1 MSRMRCVRCG
11 KVYDTVQ
18 NYEPG
23 QSYVCSDCTFGR
35 NKPGYG
41 ATSGGT
47 IIIPPFTGRKK
58 KVYRDGNKYDGDF
71 VEDKRQGKGTYI
83 RVTDK
88 ATYSGEWYNN
98 VRHGYGVEEIPSKD
112 GTQRYEGEWKE
123 DKRCGFGKILYAN
136 GDRYEGEWLDNLR
149 HGQGKFYYTNGNFY
163 EGEWLDDLKHGQG
176 KFYYTNGNFYEG
188 GWLSNKKEGVGTYI
202 FANGTR
208 YDGEL
213 KNDKINGRGICHYA
227 DGEVYEGEWLD
238 GKWHGKGKRSLQD
251 GTVQD
256 GYFENGKFVG
266 TNAPVDRADD
276 GEMDISPETFAQF
289 VASLNIPPAQAT
301 PKAEPPKLVEESFEG
316 LSDQEIWDRLLK
328 MNTNEKKSYFEKHHE
343 LTVPEG
349 TEKIPDGM
357 FQYCGGLQTIHFN
370 TDLSEIGES
379 AFCFCSGLE
388 PVLVIPKNIKKICK
402 RAFDICQSVKKL
414 VLPNNVTVE
423 KYAFGHMRILS
434 EVEFE
439 SDPPVGVVLD
449 AGAFS
454 DCDNYKHLTKEA
466 RKKLKAVNKKVFKI

>member
-11 KVYDTVQ
+11 KVYDTVE

-23 QSYVCSDCTFGR
+23 QSYVCDDCTFGR

-47 IIIPPFTGRKK
+47 ITIPPFTGRKK
-58 KVYRDGNKYDGDF
+58 KVYRDGNKYNGDF

-136 GDRYEGEWLDNLR
+136 GDRYEGEWLDNL
-149 HGQGKFYYTNGNFY
+149 
-163 EGEWLDDLKHGQG
+163 KHGQG

-227 DGEVYEGEWLD
+227 DGEVYEGKWLD

-289 VASLNIPPAQAT
+289 VASRNISPAQAT

-316 LSDQEIWDRLLK
+316 LSDQEIWDRLLT
-328 MNTNEKKSYFEKHHE
+328 MSADEKKAYFKAHHE
-343 LTVPEG
+343 LTIPKG
-349 TEKIPDGM
+349 TEVIPANCFRLCFGLKKIN
-357 FQYCGGLQTIHFN
+357 FN
-370 TDLSEIGES
+370 EELREIGEW
-379 AFCFCSGLE
+379 AFTAASIDS
-388 PVLVIPKNIKKICK
+388 VLVIPKSVENIGKH
-402 RAFDICQSVKKL
+402 AFDMCRSIEKL
-414 VLPNNVTVE
+414 VLPNNITLAD
-423 KYAFGHMRILS
+423 YAFGFTNALA

-439 SDPPVGVVLD
+439 TEPPQGVVLGTGVF
-449 AGAFS
+449 AH
-454 DCDNYKHLTKEA
+454 CDKHAMTSKEMI
-466 RKKLKAVNKKVFKI
+466 KKIKALNKKAFK

>member
-41 ATSGGT
+41 ASSGGT
-47 IIIPPFTGRKK
+47 ITIPPFTGRKK

-98 VRHGYGVEEIPSKD
+98 VRHGYGVEEIPSKE

-149 HGQGKFYYTNGNFY
+149 
-163 EGEWLDDLKHGQG
+163 HGQG

-316 LSDQEIWDRLLK
+316 LSDQEIWDRLLT
-328 MNTNEKKSYFEKHHE
+328 MSADEKKAYFKAHHE
-343 LTVPEG
+343 LTIPKG
-349 TEKIPDGM
+349 TEVIPANCFRLCFGLKKIN
-357 FQYCGGLQTIHFN
+357 FN
-370 TDLSEIGES
+370 EELREIGEW
-379 AFCFCSGLE
+379 AFTAASIDS
-388 PVLVIPKNIKKICK
+388 VLVIPKSVENIGKH
-402 RAFDICQSVKKL
+402 AFDMCRSIEKL
-414 VLPNNVTVE
+414 VLPNNITVAD
-423 KYAFGHMRILS
+423 YAFGFTNALA

-439 SDPPVGVVLD
+439 TEPPQGVVL
-449 AGAFS
+449 GTGVFS
-454 DCDNYKHLTKEA
+454 YCDKHAMTSKEMI
-466 RKKLKAVNKKVFKI
+466 KKIKALNKKAFK

>member
-47 IIIPPFTGRKK
+47 ITIPPFTGRKK

-163 EGEWLDDLKHGQG
+163 EG
-176 KFYYTNGNFYEG
+176 

-213 KNDKINGRGICHYA
+213 KNDKINGRGICHHA
-227 DGEVYEGEWLD
+227 DGEVYEGEYRE
-238 GKWHGKGKRSLQD
+238 GKRHGRGRCVLPD

-301 PKAEPPKLVEESFEG
+301 PKAEPPKLIEESFEG
-316 LSDQEIWDRLLK
+316 LSDQEIWDRLLT
-328 MNTNEKKSYFEKHHE
+328 MSADEKKAYFKAHHE
-343 LTVPEG
+343 LTIPEG
-349 TEKIPDGM
+349 TEVIPANCFHLCFGLKKIN
-357 FQYCGGLQTIHFN
+357 FN
-370 TDLSEIGES
+370 EELREIGER
-379 AFCFCSGLE
+379 AFTGARIDS
-388 PVLVIPKNIKKICK
+388 VLVIPKSVENIGKH
-402 RAFDICQSVKKL
+402 AFDMCRSIEKL
-414 VLPNNVTVE
+414 VLPNNITVAD
-423 KYAFGHMRILS
+423 YAFGFTNALA

-439 SDPPVGVVLD
+439 TEPPQGVVLGTGVF
-449 AGAFS
+449 AH
-454 DCDNYKHLTKEA
+454 CNKHAMTSKEMI
-466 RKKLKAVNKKVFKI
+466 KKIKALNKKAFK

>member
-1 MSRMRCVRCG
+1 MSRMRCIRCG

-88 ATYSGEWYNN
+88 ATYTGEWYNN
-98 VRHGYGVEEIPSKD
+98 VRHGYGVEEIPSKE

-136 GDRYEGEWLDNLR
+136 GDRYEGEWLDN
-149 HGQGKFYYTNGNFY
+149 
-163 EGEWLDDLKHGQG
+163 LKHGQG

-213 KNDKINGRGICHYA
+213 KNDKINGRGICHHA
-227 DGEVYEGEWLD
+227 DGEVYEGEYRE
-238 GKWHGKGKRSLQD
+238 GKRHGRGRCVLPD

-316 LSDQEIWDRLLK
+316 LSDQEIWDRLLT
-328 MNTNEKKSYFEKHHE
+328 MSADEKKAYFKAHHE
-343 LTVPEG
+343 LTIPEG
-349 TEKIPDGM
+349 TEVIPANCFNLCFGLKKIN
-357 FQYCGGLQTIHFN
+357 FN
-370 TDLSEIGES
+370 EELREIGER
-379 AFCFCSGLE
+379 AFTGASIDS
-388 PVLVIPKNIKKICK
+388 VLVIPKSVENIGKH
-402 RAFDICQSVKKL
+402 AFDMCRSIEKL
-414 VLPNNVTVE
+414 VLPNNITVAD
-423 KYAFGHMRILS
+423 YAFGFTNALA

-439 SDPPVGVVLD
+439 TEPPQGVVLGTGVF
-449 AGAFS
+449 AH
-454 DCDNYKHLTKEA
+454 CDKHAMTSKEMI
-466 RKKLKAVNKKVFKI
+466 KKIKALNKKAFK

>member
-11 KVYDTVQ
+11 KVYDTVE

-23 QSYVCSDCTFGR
+23 QSYVCDDCTFGR

-47 IIIPPFTGRKK
+47 ITIPPFTGRKK
-58 KVYRDGNKYDGDF
+58 KVYRDGNKYNGDF

-136 GDRYEGEWLDNLR
+136 GDRYEGEWLDNL
-149 HGQGKFYYTNGNFY
+149 
-163 EGEWLDDLKHGQG
+163 KHGQG

-188 GWLSNKKEGVGTYI
+188 GWLSNKKEGVGTCI

-289 VASLNIPPAQAT
+289 VASRNISPAQAT
-301 PKAEPPKLVEESFEG
+301 PKAEPPKIVEESFEG
-316 LSDQEIWDRLLK
+316 LSDQEIWDRLLT
-328 MNTNEKKSYFEKHHE
+328 MSADEKKAYFKAHHE
-343 LTVPEG
+343 LTIPEG
-349 TEKIPDGM
+349 TEVIPANCFHLCFGLKKIN
-357 FQYCGGLQTIHFN
+357 FN
-370 TDLSEIGES
+370 EELREIGEW
-379 AFCFCSGLE
+379 AFTGASIDS
-388 PVLVIPKNIKKICK
+388 VLVIPKSVENIGKH
-402 RAFDICQSVKKL
+402 AFDMCRSIEKL
-414 VLPNNVTVE
+414 VLPNNITVAD
-423 KYAFGHMRILS
+423 YAFGFTNALA

-439 SDPPVGVVLD
+439 TEPPQGVVLGTGVF
-449 AGAFS
+449 AH
-454 DCDNYKHLTKEA
+454 CDKHAMTSKEMI
-466 RKKLKAVNKKVFKI
+466 KKIKALNKKAFK

>member
-23 QSYVCSDCTFGR
+23 QSYVCDDCTFGR

-47 IIIPPFTGRKK
+47 ITIPPFTGRKK
-58 KVYRDGNKYDGDF
+58 KVYRDGNKYNGDF

-227 DGEVYEGEWLD
+227 DGEVYEGKWLD

-316 LSDQEIWDRLLK
+316 LSDQEIWDRLLT
-328 MNTNEKKSYFEKHHE
+328 MSADEKKAYFKAHHE
-343 LTVPEG
+343 LTIPKG
-349 TEKIPDGM
+349 TEGIPANCFRLCFGLKKIN
-357 FQYCGGLQTIHFN
+357 FN
-370 TDLSEIGES
+370 EELREIGER
-379 AFCFCSGLE
+379 AFTGASIDS
-388 PVLVIPKNIKKICK
+388 VLVIPKSVENIGKH
-402 RAFDICQSVKKL
+402 AFDMCRSIEKL
-414 VLPNNVTVE
+414 VLPNNITLAD
-423 KYAFGHMRILS
+423 YAFGFTNALA

-439 SDPPVGVVLD
+439 TEPPQGVVLGTGVF
-449 AGAFS
+449 AH
-454 DCDNYKHLTKEA
+454 CDKHAMTSKEMI
-466 RKKLKAVNKKVFKI
+466 KKIKALNKKAFK

>member
-11 KVYDTVQ
+11 KVYDTVE

-23 QSYVCSDCTFGR
+23 QSYVCDDCTFGR

-47 IIIPPFTGRKK
+47 ITIPPFTGRKK
-58 KVYRDGNKYDGDF
+58 KVYRDGNKYNGDF

-149 HGQGKFYYTNGNFY
+149 
-163 EGEWLDDLKHGQG
+163 HGQG

-301 PKAEPPKLVEESFEG
+301 PKAEPPKIVEESFEG
-316 LSDQEIWDRLLK
+316 LSDQEIWDRLLT
-328 MNTNEKKSYFEKHHE
+328 MSADEKKAYFKAHHE
-343 LTVPEG
+343 LTIPKG
-349 TEKIPDGM
+349 TEVIPANCFRLCFGLKKIN
-357 FQYCGGLQTIHFN
+357 FN
-370 TDLSEIGES
+370 EELREIGEW
-379 AFCFCSGLE
+379 AFTAASIDS
-388 PVLVIPKNIKKICK
+388 VLVIPKSVENIGKH
-402 RAFDICQSVKKL
+402 AFDMCRSIEKL
-414 VLPNNVTVE
+414 VLPNNITLAD
-423 KYAFGHMRILS
+423 YAFGFTNALA

-439 SDPPVGVVLD
+439 TEPPQGVVLGKGVF
-449 AGAFS
+449 AH
-454 DCDNYKHLTKEA
+454 CDRHSMTSKEMI
-466 RKKLKAVNKKVFKI
+466 KKIKALNKKAFK

>member
-11 KVYDTVQ
+11 KVYDTVE

-213 KNDKINGRGICHYA
+213 KNDKINGRGICHHA
-227 DGEVYEGEWLD
+227 DGEVYEGEYRE
-238 GKWHGKGKRSLQD
+238 GKRHGRGRCVLPD

-316 LSDQEIWDRLLK
+316 LSDQEIWDRLLT
-328 MNTNEKKSYFEKHHE
+328 MSADEKKAYFKAHHE
-343 LTVPEG
+343 LTIPEG
-349 TEKIPDGM
+349 TEVIPANCFHLCFGLKKIN
-357 FQYCGGLQTIHFN
+357 FN
-370 TDLSEIGES
+370 EELREIGER
-379 AFCFCSGLE
+379 AFTGARIDS
-388 PVLVIPKNIKKICK
+388 VLVIPKSVENIGKH
-402 RAFDICQSVKKL
+402 AFDMCRSIEKL
-414 VLPNNVTVE
+414 VLPNNITVAD
-423 KYAFGHMRILS
+423 YAFGFTNALA

-439 SDPPVGVVLD
+439 TEPPQGVVLGTGVF
-449 AGAFS
+449 AH
-454 DCDNYKHLTKEA
+454 CDKHAMTSKEMI
-466 RKKLKAVNKKVFKI
+466 KKIKALNKKAFK

>member
-11 KVYDTVQ
+11 KVYDTVE

-23 QSYVCSDCTFGR
+23 QSYVCDDCTFGR

-47 IIIPPFTGRKK
+47 ITIPPFTGRKK

-149 HGQGKFYYTNGNFY
+149 
-163 EGEWLDDLKHGQG
+163 HGQG

-289 VASLNIPPAQAT
+289 VASRNISPAQAT
-301 PKAEPPKLVEESFEG
+301 PKAEPPKIVEESFEG
-316 LSDQEIWDRLLK
+316 LSDQEIWDRLLT
-328 MNTNEKKSYFEKHHE
+328 MSADEKKAYFKAHHE
-343 LTVPEG
+343 LTIPEG
-349 TEKIPDGM
+349 TEVIPANCFYLCFGLKKIN
-357 FQYCGGLQTIHFN
+357 FN
-370 TDLSEIGES
+370 EELREIGER
-379 AFCFCSGLE
+379 AFTGASIDS
-388 PVLVIPKNIKKICK
+388 VLVIPKSVENIGKH
-402 RAFDICQSVKKL
+402 AFDMCRSIEKL
-414 VLPNNVTVE
+414 VLPNNITVAD
-423 KYAFGHMRILS
+423 YAFGFTNALA

-439 SDPPVGVVLD
+439 TEPPQGVVLGRGVF
-449 AGAFS
+449 AH
-454 DCDNYKHLTKEA
+454 CDKHAMTSKEMI
-466 RKKLKAVNKKVFKI
+466 KKIKALNKKAFK

>member
-1 MSRMRCVRCG
+1 M
-11 KVYDTVQ
+11 
-18 NYEPG
+18 
-23 QSYVCSDCTFGR
+23 
-35 NKPGYG
+35 
-41 ATSGGT
+41 
-47 IIIPPFTGRKK
+47 
-58 KVYRDGNKYDGDF
+58 
-71 VEDKRQGKGTYI
+71 
-83 RVTDK
+83 
-88 ATYSGEWYNN
+88 
-98 VRHGYGVEEIPSKD
+98 
-112 GTQRYEGEWKE
+112 
-123 DKRCGFGKILYAN
+123 
-136 GDRYEGEWLDNLR
+136 
-149 HGQGKFYYTNGNFY
+149 
-163 EGEWLDDLKHGQG
+163 
-176 KFYYTNGNFYEG
+176 
-188 GWLSNKKEGVGTYI
+188 GTYI

-301 PKAEPPKLVEESFEG
+301 PKAEPPKIVEESFEG

-328 MNTNEKKSYFEKHHE
+328 MNTDEKKAYFEKHHE

-357 FQYCGGLQTIHFN
+357 FQYCEGLQTIHFN
-370 TDLSEIGES
+370 TELSEIGES

>member
-23 QSYVCSDCTFGR
+23 QSYTCDDCTFGR

-47 IIIPPFTGRKK
+47 ITIPPFTGRKK

-88 ATYSGEWYNN
+88 ATYTGEWYNN
-98 VRHGYGVEEIPSKD
+98 VRHGYGVEEIPSKE

-123 DKRCGFGKILYAN
+123 DKRCGFGKILYDN
-136 GDRYEGEWLDNLR
+136 GDRYEGEWLDN
-149 HGQGKFYYTNGNFY
+149 
-163 EGEWLDDLKHGQG
+163 LKHGQG

-213 KNDKINGRGICHYA
+213 KNDKINGRGICHHA
-227 DGEVYEGEWLD
+227 DGEVYEGEYRE
-238 GKWHGKGKRSLQD
+238 GKRHGRGRCVLPD

-289 VASLNIPPAQAT
+289 VASRNIPPAQAT

-316 LSDQEIWDRLLK
+316 LSDQEIWDRLLT
-328 MNTNEKKSYFEKHHE
+328 MSADEKKAYFKAHHE
-343 LTVPEG
+343 LTIPEG
-349 TEKIPDGM
+349 TEVIPANCFYLCFGLKKIN
-357 FQYCGGLQTIHFN
+357 FN
-370 TDLSEIGES
+370 EELREIGER
-379 AFCFCSGLE
+379 AFTGARIDS
-388 PVLVIPKNIKKICK
+388 VLVIPKSVENIGKH
-402 RAFDICQSVKKL
+402 AFDMCRSIEKL
-414 VLPNNVTVE
+414 VLPNNITLAD
-423 KYAFGHMRILS
+423 YAFGFTNALA

-439 SDPPVGVVLD
+439 TEPPQGVVLGTGVF
-449 AGAFS
+449 AH
-454 DCDNYKHLTKEA
+454 CNKHAMTSKEMI
-466 RKKLKAVNKKVFKI
+466 KKIKALNKKAFK

>member
-23 QSYVCSDCTFGR
+23 QSYVCDDCTFGR

-88 ATYSGEWYNN
+88 ATYTGEWYNN
-98 VRHGYGVEEIPSKD
+98 VRHGYGVEEIPSKE

-163 EGEWLDDLKHGQG
+163 EG
-176 KFYYTNGNFYEG
+176 

-213 KNDKINGRGICHYA
+213 KNDKINGRGICHHA
-227 DGEVYEGEWLD
+227 DGEVYEGEYRE
-238 GKWHGKGKRSLQD
+238 GKRHGRGRCVLPD

-289 VASLNIPPAQAT
+289 VASRNIPPAQAT
-301 PKAEPPKLVEESFEG
+301 PKAEPPKIVEESFEG
-316 LSDQEIWDRLLK
+316 LSDQEIWDRLLT
-328 MNTNEKKSYFEKHHE
+328 MSADEKKAYFKAHHE
-343 LTVPEG
+343 LTIPKG
-349 TEKIPDGM
+349 TEVIPANCFRLCFGLKKIN
-357 FQYCGGLQTIHFN
+357 FN
-370 TDLSEIGES
+370 EELREIGEW
-379 AFCFCSGLE
+379 AFTAASIDS
-388 PVLVIPKNIKKICK
+388 VLVIPKSVENIGKH
-402 RAFDICQSVKKL
+402 AFDMCRSIEKL
-414 VLPNNVTVE
+414 VLPNNITVAD
-423 KYAFGHMRILS
+423 YAFGFTNALA

-439 SDPPVGVVLD
+439 TEPPQGVVL
-449 AGAFS
+449 GTGVFS
-454 DCDNYKHLTKEA
+454 YCDKHAMTSKEMI
-466 RKKLKAVNKKVFKI
+466 KKIKALNKKAFK

>member
-11 KVYDTVQ
+11 KVYDTVE

-88 ATYSGEWYNN
+88 ATYTGEWYNN
-98 VRHGYGVEEIPSKD
+98 VRHGYGVEEIPSKE

-136 GDRYEGEWLDNLR
+136 GDRYEGEWLDN
-149 HGQGKFYYTNGNFY
+149 
-163 EGEWLDDLKHGQG
+163 LKHGQG

-227 DGEVYEGEWLD
+227 DGEVYEGEYRE
-238 GKWHGKGKRSLQD
+238 GKRHGRGRCVLPD

-316 LSDQEIWDRLLK
+316 LSDQEIWERLLT
-328 MNTNEKKSYFEKHHE
+328 MSADEKKAYFKAHHE
-343 LTVPEG
+343 LTIPEG
-349 TEKIPDGM
+349 TEVIPANCFYLCFGLKKIN
-357 FQYCGGLQTIHFN
+357 FN
-370 TDLSEIGES
+370 EELREIGEW
-379 AFCFCSGLE
+379 AFTAASIDS
-388 PVLVIPKNIKKICK
+388 VLVIPKSVENIGKH
-402 RAFDICQSVKKL
+402 AFDMCRSIEKL
-414 VLPNNVTVE
+414 VLPNNITVAD
-423 KYAFGHMRILS
+423 YAFGFTNALA

-439 SDPPVGVVLD
+439 TEPPQGVVLGTGVF
-449 AGAFS
+449 AH
-454 DCDNYKHLTKEA
+454 CDKHAMTSKEMI
-466 RKKLKAVNKKVFKI
+466 KKIKALNKKAFK

>member
-23 QSYVCSDCTFGR
+23 QSYTCDDCTFGR

-47 IIIPPFTGRKK
+47 ITIPPFTGRKK

-88 ATYSGEWYNN
+88 ATYTGEWYNN
-98 VRHGYGVEEIPSKD
+98 VRHGYGVEEIPSKE

-136 GDRYEGEWLDNLR
+136 GDRYEGEWLDN
-149 HGQGKFYYTNGNFY
+149 
-163 EGEWLDDLKHGQG
+163 LKHGQG

-213 KNDKINGRGICHYA
+213 KNDKINGRGICHHA
-227 DGEVYEGEWLD
+227 DGEVYEGEYRE
-238 GKWHGKGKRSLQD
+238 GKRHGRGRCVLPD

-289 VASLNIPPAQAT
+289 VASRNIPPAQAT

-316 LSDQEIWDRLLK
+316 LSDQEIWDRLLT
-328 MNTNEKKSYFEKHHE
+328 MSADEKKAYFKAHHE
-343 LTVPEG
+343 LTIPEG
-349 TEKIPDGM
+349 TEVIPANCFRLCFGLKKIN
-357 FQYCGGLQTIHFN
+357 FN
-370 TDLSEIGES
+370 EELREIGER
-379 AFCFCSGLE
+379 AFTAASIDS
-388 PVLVIPKNIKKICK
+388 VLVIPKSVENIGKH
-402 RAFDICQSVKKL
+402 AFDMCRSIEKL
-414 VLPNNVTVE
+414 VLPNNITLAD
-423 KYAFGHMRILS
+423 YAFGFTNALA

-439 SDPPVGVVLD
+439 TEPPHGVVLGKGVF
-449 AGAFS
+449 AH
-454 DCDNYKHLTKEA
+454 CDKHAMTSKEMI
-466 RKKLKAVNKKVFKI
+466 KKIKALNKKAFK

>member
-47 IIIPPFTGRKK
+47 ITIPPFTGRKK

-123 DKRCGFGKILYAN
+123 DKRCGFGKILYDN

-149 HGQGKFYYTNGNFY
+149 
-163 EGEWLDDLKHGQG
+163 HGQG

-316 LSDQEIWDRLLK
+316 LSDQEIWDRLLT
-328 MNTNEKKSYFEKHHE
+328 MSADEKKAYFKAHHE
-343 LTVPEG
+343 LTIPEG
-349 TEKIPDGM
+349 TEVIPANCFHLCFGLKKIN
-357 FQYCGGLQTIHFN
+357 FN
-370 TDLSEIGES
+370 EELREIGER
-379 AFCFCSGLE
+379 AFTAASIDS
-388 PVLVIPKNIKKICK
+388 VLVIPKSVENIGKH
-402 RAFDICQSVKKL
+402 AFDMCRSIEKL
-414 VLPNNVTVE
+414 VLPNNITVAD
-423 KYAFGHMRILS
+423 YAFGFTNALA

-439 SDPPVGVVLD
+439 TEPPQGVVLGTGVF
-449 AGAFS
+449 AH
-454 DCDNYKHLTKEA
+454 CNKHAMTSKEMI
-466 RKKLKAVNKKVFKI
+466 KKIKALNKKAFK

>member
-23 QSYVCSDCTFGR
+23 QSYVCDDCTFGR

-88 ATYSGEWYNN
+88 ATYTGEWYNN
-98 VRHGYGVEEIPSKD
+98 VRHGYGVEEIPSKE

-136 GDRYEGEWLDNLR
+136 GDRYEGEWLDN
-149 HGQGKFYYTNGNFY
+149 
-163 EGEWLDDLKHGQG
+163 LKHGQG

-213 KNDKINGRGICHYA
+213 KNDKINGRGICHHA
-227 DGEVYEGEWLD
+227 DGETYEGEYRE
-238 GKWHGKGKRSLQD
+238 GKRHGRGRCVLPD

-301 PKAEPPKLVEESFEG
+301 PKAEPPKIVEESFEG
-316 LSDQEIWDRLLK
+316 LSDQEIWDRLLT
-328 MNTNEKKSYFEKHHE
+328 MSADEKKAYFKAHHE
-343 LTVPEG
+343 LTIPEG
-349 TEKIPDGM
+349 TEVIPANCFYLCFGLKKIN
-357 FQYCGGLQTIHFN
+357 FN
-370 TDLSEIGES
+370 EELREIGER
-379 AFCFCSGLE
+379 AFTGARIDS
-388 PVLVIPKNIKKICK
+388 VLVIPKSVENIGKH
-402 RAFDICQSVKKL
+402 AFDMCRSIEKL
-414 VLPNNVTVE
+414 VLPNNITLAD
-423 KYAFGHMRILS
+423 YAFGFTNALA

-439 SDPPVGVVLD
+439 TEPPQGVVLGTGVF
-449 AGAFS
+449 AH
-454 DCDNYKHLTKEA
+454 CNKHAMTSKEMI
-466 RKKLKAVNKKVFKI
+466 KKIKALNKKAFK

>member
-98 VRHGYGVEEIPSKD
+98 VRHGYGVEEIPSND

-123 DKRCGFGKILYAN
+123 DKRCGFGKILYDN

-149 HGQGKFYYTNGNFY
+149 
-163 EGEWLDDLKHGQG
+163 HGQG

-289 VASLNIPPAQAT
+289 VASRNISPAQAT
-301 PKAEPPKLVEESFEG
+301 PKAEPPKIVEESFEG

-328 MNTNEKKSYFEKHHE
+328 MNTDEKKSYFEKHHE
-343 LTVPEG
+343 LNVPEG

>member
-1 MSRMRCVRCG
+1 MSRKRCVRCG

-18 NYEPG
+18 HYEPWE
-23 QSYVCSDCTFGR
+23 SYTCSDCTFGR

-123 DKRCGFGKILYAN
+123 DKRCGFGKILYDN
-136 GDRYEGEWLDNLR
+136 GDRYEGEWLDN
-149 HGQGKFYYTNGNFY
+149 
-163 EGEWLDDLKHGQG
+163 LKHGQG

-301 PKAEPPKLVEESFEG
+301 PKAEPPKIIEESFEG
-316 LSDQEIWDRLLK
+316 LSDQEIWDRLLT
-328 MNTNEKKSYFEKHHE
+328 MSADEKKAYFKAHHE

-349 TEKIPDGM
+349 TEVIPANCFNLCFGLKKIN
-357 FQYCGGLQTIHFN
+357 FN
-370 TDLSEIGES
+370 EELREIGER
-379 AFCFCSGLE
+379 AFTAASIDS
-388 PVLVIPKNIKKICK
+388 VLVIPKSVENIGKH
-402 RAFDICQSVKKL
+402 AFDMCRSIEKL
-414 VLPNNVTVE
+414 VLPNNITVAD
-423 KYAFGHMRILS
+423 YAFGFTNALA

-439 SDPPVGVVLD
+439 TEPPQGVVLGTGVF
-449 AGAFS
+449 AH
-454 DCDNYKHLTKEA
+454 CDKHAMTSKEMI
-466 RKKLKAVNKKVFKI
+466 KKIKALNKKAFK

>member
-11 KVYDTVQ
+11 KVYDTVE

-88 ATYSGEWYNN
+88 ATYTGEWYNN
-98 VRHGYGVEEIPSKD
+98 VRHGYGVEEIPSKE

-136 GDRYEGEWLDNLR
+136 GDRYEGEWLDN
-149 HGQGKFYYTNGNFY
+149 
-163 EGEWLDDLKHGQG
+163 LKHGQG

-213 KNDKINGRGICHYA
+213 KNDKINGRGICHHA
-227 DGEVYEGEWLD
+227 DGEVYEGEYRE
-238 GKWHGKGKRSLQD
+238 GKRHGRGRCVLPD

-301 PKAEPPKLVEESFEG
+301 PKAEPPKIVEESFEG
-316 LSDQEIWDRLLK
+316 LSDQEIWDRLLT
-328 MNTNEKKSYFEKHHE
+328 MSADEKKAYFKAHHE
-343 LTVPEG
+343 LTIPEG
-349 TEKIPDGM
+349 TEVIPANCFHLCFGLKKIN
-357 FQYCGGLQTIHFN
+357 FN
-370 TDLSEIGES
+370 EKLREIGER
-379 AFCFCSGLE
+379 AFTGARIDS
-388 PVLVIPKNIKKICK
+388 VLVIPKSVENIGKH
-402 RAFDICQSVKKL
+402 AFDMCRSIEKL
-414 VLPNNVTVE
+414 VLPNNITVAD
-423 KYAFGHMRILS
+423 YAFGFTNALA

-439 SDPPVGVVLD
+439 TEPPQGVVLGTGVF
-449 AGAFS
+449 AH
-454 DCDNYKHLTKEA
+454 CDKHAMTSKEMI
-466 RKKLKAVNKKVFKI
+466 KKIKALNKKAFKNL

>member
-11 KVYDTVQ
+11 KVYDTVE

-23 QSYVCSDCTFGR
+23 QSYVCDDCTFGR

-47 IIIPPFTGRKK
+47 ITIPPFTGRKK
-58 KVYRDGNKYDGDF
+58 KVYRDGNKYNGDF

-136 GDRYEGEWLDNLR
+136 GDRYEGEWLDNL
-149 HGQGKFYYTNGNFY
+149 
-163 EGEWLDDLKHGQG
+163 KHGQG

-227 DGEVYEGEWLD
+227 DGEVYEGKWLD

-316 LSDQEIWDRLLK
+316 LSDQEIWDRLLT
-328 MNTNEKKSYFEKHHE
+328 MSADEKKAYFKAHHE
-343 LTVPEG
+343 LTIPKG
-349 TEKIPDGM
+349 TEVIPANCFRLCFGLKKIN
-357 FQYCGGLQTIHFN
+357 FN
-370 TDLSEIGES
+370 EELREIGEW
-379 AFCFCSGLE
+379 AFTAASIDS
-388 PVLVIPKNIKKICK
+388 VLVIPKSVENIGKH
-402 RAFDICQSVKKL
+402 AFDMCRSIEKL
-414 VLPNNVTVE
+414 VLPNNITVAD
-423 KYAFGHMRILS
+423 YAFGFTNALA

-439 SDPPVGVVLD
+439 TEPPQGVVL
-449 AGAFS
+449 GTGVFS
-454 DCDNYKHLTKEA
+454 YCDKHAMTSKEMI
-466 RKKLKAVNKKVFKI
+466 KKIKALNKKAFK

>member
-23 QSYVCSDCTFGR
+23 QSYVCDDCTFGR

-88 ATYSGEWYNN
+88 ATYTGEWYNN
-98 VRHGYGVEEIPSKD
+98 VRHGYGVEEIPSKE

-136 GDRYEGEWLDNLR
+136 GDRYEGEWLDN
-149 HGQGKFYYTNGNFY
+149 
-163 EGEWLDDLKHGQG
+163 LKHGQG

-213 KNDKINGRGICHYA
+213 KNDKINGRGICHHA
-227 DGEVYEGEWLD
+227 DGEVYEGEYRE
-238 GKWHGKGKRSLQD
+238 GKRHGRGRCVLPD

-289 VASLNIPPAQAT
+289 VASRNIPPAQAT

-316 LSDQEIWDRLLK
+316 LSDQEIWDRLLT
-328 MNTNEKKSYFEKHHE
+328 MSADEKKAYFKAHHE
-343 LTVPEG
+343 LTIPEG
-349 TEKIPDGM
+349 TEVIPANCFRLCFGLKKIN
-357 FQYCGGLQTIHFN
+357 FN
-370 TDLSEIGES
+370 EELREIGER
-379 AFCFCSGLE
+379 AFTAASIDS
-388 PVLVIPKNIKKICK
+388 VLVIPKSVENIGKH
-402 RAFDICQSVKKL
+402 AFDMCRSIEKL
-414 VLPNNVTVE
+414 VLPNNITLAD
-423 KYAFGHMRILS
+423 YAFGFTNALA

-439 SDPPVGVVLD
+439 TEPPQGVVLGKGVF
-449 AGAFS
+449 AH
-454 DCDNYKHLTKEA
+454 CDKHAMTSKEMI
-466 RKKLKAVNKKVFKI
+466 KKIKALNKKAFK

>member
-47 IIIPPFTGRKK
+47 IIIPPFTGIKNK
-58 KVYRDGNKYDGDF
+58 FYRDGNKYDGDF

-88 ATYSGEWYNN
+88 ATYTGEWYNN
-98 VRHGYGVEEIPSKD
+98 VRHGYGVEEIPSKE

-136 GDRYEGEWLDNLR
+136 GDRYEGEWLDN
-149 HGQGKFYYTNGNFY
+149 
-163 EGEWLDDLKHGQG
+163 LKHGQG

-213 KNDKINGRGICHYA
+213 KNDKINGRGICHHA
-227 DGEVYEGEWLD
+227 DGEVYEGEYRE
-238 GKWHGKGKRSLQD
+238 GKRHGRGRCVLPD

-266 TNAPVDRADD
+266 TNAPVNRADD

-301 PKAEPPKLVEESFEG
+301 PKADPPKLVEESFEG

-328 MNTNEKKSYFEKHHE
+328 MNTDEKKSYFEKHHE

>member
-23 QSYVCSDCTFGR
+23 QSYTCYDCTFGR

-47 IIIPPFTGRKK
+47 ITIPPFTGRKK

-163 EGEWLDDLKHGQG
+163 EG
-176 KFYYTNGNFYEG
+176 

-202 FANGTR
+202 FASGTR

-301 PKAEPPKLVEESFEG
+301 PKAEPPKIVEESFEG
-316 LSDQEIWDRLLK
+316 LSNQEIWDRLLT
-328 MNTNEKKSYFEKHHE
+328 MSADEKKAYFKAHHE
-343 LTVPEG
+343 LTIPEG
-349 TEKIPDGM
+349 TEVIPANCFHLCFGLKKIN
-357 FQYCGGLQTIHFN
+357 FN
-370 TDLSEIGES
+370 EELREIGERAFS
-379 AFCFCSGLE
+379 AASIDS
-388 PVLVIPKNIKKICK
+388 VLVIPKSVENIGKH
-402 RAFDICQSVKKL
+402 AFDMCRSIEKL
-414 VLPNNVTVE
+414 VLPNNITVAD
-423 KYAFGHMRILS
+423 YAFGFTNALA

-439 SDPPVGVVLD
+439 TEPPQGVVLGTGVF
-449 AGAFS
+449 AH
-454 DCDNYKHLTKEA
+454 CDKHAMTSKEMI
-466 RKKLKAVNKKVFKI
+466 KKIKALNKKAFK

>member
-23 QSYVCSDCTFGR
+23 QSYVCDDCTFGR

-88 ATYSGEWYNN
+88 ATYTGEWYNN
-98 VRHGYGVEEIPSKD
+98 VRHGYGVEEIPSKE

-123 DKRCGFGKILYAN
+123 DKRCGFGKILYDN
-136 GDRYEGEWLDNLR
+136 GDRYEGEWLDN
-149 HGQGKFYYTNGNFY
+149 
-163 EGEWLDDLKHGQG
+163 LKHGQG

-213 KNDKINGRGICHYA
+213 KNDKINGRGICHHA
-227 DGEVYEGEWLD
+227 DGEVYEGEYRE
-238 GKWHGKGKRSLQD
+238 GKRHGRGRCVLPD

-301 PKAEPPKLVEESFEG
+301 PKAEPPKIVEESFEG
-316 LSDQEIWDRLLK
+316 LSDQEIWDRLLT
-328 MNTNEKKSYFEKHHE
+328 MSADEKKAYFKAHHE
-343 LTVPEG
+343 LTIPEG
-349 TEKIPDGM
+349 TEVIPANCFRLCFGLKKIN
-357 FQYCGGLQTIHFN
+357 FN
-370 TDLSEIGES
+370 EELREIGER
-379 AFCFCSGLE
+379 AFTAASIDS
-388 PVLVIPKNIKKICK
+388 VLVIPKSVENIGKH
-402 RAFDICQSVKKL
+402 AFDMCRSIEKL
-414 VLPNNVTVE
+414 VLPNNITLAD
-423 KYAFGHMRILS
+423 YAFGFTNALA

-439 SDPPVGVVLD
+439 TEPPQGVVLGKGVF
-449 AGAFS
+449 AH
-454 DCDNYKHLTKEA
+454 CDKHAMTSKEMI
-466 RKKLKAVNKKVFKI
+466 KKIKALNKKAFKL

>member
-98 VRHGYGVEEIPSKD
+98 VRHGYGVEEIPSKE

-163 EGEWLDDLKHGQG
+163 EG
-176 KFYYTNGNFYEG
+176 
-188 GWLSNKKEGVGTYI
+188 GWLSNKKEGMGTYI

-328 MNTNEKKSYFEKHHE
+328 MNTDEKKSYFEKHHE

>member
-1 MSRMRCVRCG
+1 MSRMRCIRCG

-88 ATYSGEWYNN
+88 ATYTGEWYNN
-98 VRHGYGVEEIPSKD
+98 VRHGYGVEEIPSKE

-163 EGEWLDDLKHGQG
+163 EG
-176 KFYYTNGNFYEG
+176 

-213 KNDKINGRGICHYA
+213 KNDKINGRGICHHA
-227 DGEVYEGEWLD
+227 DGEVYEGEYRE
-238 GKWHGKGKRSLQD
+238 GKRHGRGRCVLPD

-316 LSDQEIWDRLLK
+316 LSDQEIWDRLLT
-328 MNTNEKKSYFEKHHE
+328 MSADEKKAYFKAHHE
-343 LTVPEG
+343 LTIPEG
-349 TEKIPDGM
+349 TEVIPANCFNLCFGLKKIN
-357 FQYCGGLQTIHFN
+357 FN
-370 TDLSEIGES
+370 EELREIGER
-379 AFCFCSGLE
+379 AFTGASIDS
-388 PVLVIPKNIKKICK
+388 VLVIPKSVENIGKH
-402 RAFDICQSVKKL
+402 AFDMCRSIEKL
-414 VLPNNVTVE
+414 VLPNNITVAD
-423 KYAFGHMRILS
+423 YAFGFTNALA

-439 SDPPVGVVLD
+439 TEPPQGVVLGTGVF
-449 AGAFS
+449 AH
-454 DCDNYKHLTKEA
+454 CDKHAMTSKEMI
-466 RKKLKAVNKKVFKI
+466 KKIKALNKKAFK

>member
-1 MSRMRCVRCG
+1 MSRMRCVQCG

-18 NYEPG
+18 HYEPWE
-23 QSYVCSDCTFGR
+23 SYTCSDCTFGR

-47 IIIPPFTGRKK
+47 ITIPPFTGRKK
-58 KVYRDGNKYDGDF
+58 KVYRDGNKYNGDF

-88 ATYSGEWYNN
+88 ATYTGEWYNN

-123 DKRCGFGKILYAN
+123 DKRCGFGKMLYDN

-149 HGQGKFYYTNGNFY
+149 N
-163 EGEWLDDLKHGQG
+163 GQG

-188 GWLSNKKEGVGTYI
+188 GWVNGKKEGLGTYI

-238 GKWHGKGKRSLQD
+238 GKWHGKGKRSLQA

-266 TNAPVDRADD
+266 TNAPVDHADD

-289 VASLNIPPAQAT
+289 VASRNITPAQAT
-301 PKAEPPKLVEESFEG
+301 PKAEPPKLVEENFEG

-328 MNTNEKKSYFEKHHE
+328 MNYDEKKAYFKNHHE

-349 TEKIPDGM
+349 TEVIPANCFKLCFGLKKIN
-357 FQYCGGLQTIHFN
+357 FN
-370 TDLSEIGES
+370 EELREIGER
-379 AFCFCSGLE
+379 AFSGVSIDS
-388 PVLVIPKNIKKICK
+388 VLVIPKSVENIGKH
-402 RAFDICQSVKKL
+402 AFDMCRSIEKL
-414 VLPNNVTVE
+414 VLPNNITVAD
-423 KYAFGHMRILS
+423 YAFGYTNALA

-439 SDPPVGVVLD
+439 SEPPKGVALGR
-449 AGAFS
+449 GAFAR
-454 DCDNYKHLTKEA
+454 CDKHAMTSKEMI
-466 RKKLKAVNKKVFKI
+466 KKIKALNKKAFK

>member
-1 MSRMRCVRCG
+1 MSRKRCVRCG

-18 NYEPG
+18 HYEPWE
-23 QSYVCSDCTFGR
+23 SYTCSDCTFGR

-47 IIIPPFTGRKK
+47 ITIPPFTGRKK

-163 EGEWLDDLKHGQG
+163 EG
-176 KFYYTNGNFYEG
+176 

-213 KNDKINGRGICHYA
+213 KNDKINGRGICHHA
-227 DGEVYEGEWLD
+227 DGEVYEGEYRE
-238 GKWHGKGKRSLQD
+238 GKRHGRGRCVLPD

-289 VASLNIPPAQAT
+289 VASRNISPAQAT
-301 PKAEPPKLVEESFEG
+301 PKAEPPKIVEESFEG
-316 LSDQEIWDRLLK
+316 LSDQEIWDRLLT
-328 MNTNEKKSYFEKHHE
+328 MSADEKKAYFKAHHE
-343 LTVPEG
+343 LTIPEG
-349 TEKIPDGM
+349 TEVIPANCFYLCFGLKKIN
-357 FQYCGGLQTIHFN
+357 FN
-370 TDLSEIGES
+370 EELREIGER
-379 AFCFCSGLE
+379 AFTGASIDS
-388 PVLVIPKNIKKICK
+388 VLVIPKSVENIGKH
-402 RAFDICQSVKKL
+402 AFDMCRSIEKL
-414 VLPNNVTVE
+414 VLPNNITVAD
-423 KYAFGHMRILS
+423 YAFGFTNALA

-439 SDPPVGVVLD
+439 TEPPQGVVLGTGVF
-449 AGAFS
+449 AH
-454 DCDNYKHLTKEA
+454 CDKHAMTSKEMI
-466 RKKLKAVNKKVFKI
+466 KKIKALNKSRTPT

>member
-1 MSRMRCVRCG
+1 VC
-11 KVYDTVQ
+11 DTVQ

-23 QSYVCSDCTFGR
+23 QSYTCDDCTFGR

-47 IIIPPFTGRKK
+47 ITIPPFTGRKK

-88 ATYSGEWYNN
+88 ATYTGEWYNN

-136 GDRYEGEWLDNLR
+136 GDRYEGEWLDN
-149 HGQGKFYYTNGNFY
+149 
-163 EGEWLDDLKHGQG
+163 LKHGQG

-227 DGEVYEGEWLD
+227 DGEVYEGEYRE
-238 GKWHGKGKRSLQD
+238 GKRHGRGRCVLPD

-301 PKAEPPKLVEESFEG
+301 PKAEPPKIVEESFEG
-316 LSDQEIWDRLLK
+316 LSDQEIWDRLLT
-328 MNTNEKKSYFEKHHE
+328 MSADEKKAYFKAHHE
-343 LTVPEG
+343 LTIPEG
-349 TEKIPDGM
+349 TEVIPANCFHLCFGLKKIN
-357 FQYCGGLQTIHFN
+357 FN
-370 TDLSEIGES
+370 EELREIGER
-379 AFCFCSGLE
+379 AFTAASIDS
-388 PVLVIPKNIKKICK
+388 VLVIPKSVENIGKH
-402 RAFDICQSVKKL
+402 AFDMCRSIEKL
-414 VLPNNVTVE
+414 VLPNNITVAD
-423 KYAFGHMRILS
+423 YAFGFTNALA

-439 SDPPVGVVLD
+439 TEPPQGVVLGTGVF
-449 AGAFS
+449 AH
-454 DCDNYKHLTKEA
+454 CDKHAMTSKEMI
-466 RKKLKAVNKKVFKI
+466 KKIKALNKKAFK

>member
-23 QSYVCSDCTFGR
+23 QSYTCDDCTFGR

-47 IIIPPFTGRKK
+47 ITIPPFTGRKK

-88 ATYSGEWYNN
+88 ATYTGEWYNN
-98 VRHGYGVEEIPSKD
+98 VRHGYGVEEIPSKE

-136 GDRYEGEWLDNLR
+136 GDRYEGEWLDN
-149 HGQGKFYYTNGNFY
+149 
-163 EGEWLDDLKHGQG
+163 LKHGQG

-213 KNDKINGRGICHYA
+213 KNDKINGRGICHHA
-227 DGEVYEGEWLD
+227 DGEVYEGEYRE
-238 GKWHGKGKRSLQD
+238 GKRHGRGRCVLPD

-289 VASLNIPPAQAT
+289 VASRNIPPAQAT

-316 LSDQEIWDRLLK
+316 LSDQEIWDRLLT
-328 MNTNEKKSYFEKHHE
+328 MSADEKKAYFKAHHE
-343 LTVPEG
+343 LTIPEG
-349 TEKIPDGM
+349 TEVIPANCFYLCFGLKKIN
-357 FQYCGGLQTIHFN
+357 FN
-370 TDLSEIGES
+370 EELREIGER
-379 AFCFCSGLE
+379 AFTGARIDS
-388 PVLVIPKNIKKICK
+388 VLVIPKSVENIGKH
-402 RAFDICQSVKKL
+402 AFDMCRSIEKL
-414 VLPNNVTVE
+414 VLPNNITVAD
-423 KYAFGHMRILS
+423 YAFGFTNALA

-439 SDPPVGVVLD
+439 TEPPQGVVIGR
-449 AGAFS
+449 GAFAH
-454 DCDNYKHLTKEA
+454 CDKHAMTSKEMI
-466 RKKLKAVNKKVFKI
+466 KKIKALNKKAFK

>member
-47 IIIPPFTGRKK
+47 ITIPPFTGRKK

-163 EGEWLDDLKHGQG
+163 EG
-176 KFYYTNGNFYEG
+176 

-202 FANGTR
+202 FASGTR

-289 VASLNIPPAQAT
+289 VASRNIPPAQAT

-316 LSDQEIWDRLLK
+316 LSDQEIWDRLLT
-328 MNTNEKKSYFEKHHE
+328 MSADEKKAYFKAHHE
-343 LTVPEG
+343 LTIPEG
-349 TEKIPDGM
+349 TEVIPANCFHLCFGLKKIN
-357 FQYCGGLQTIHFN
+357 FN
-370 TDLSEIGES
+370 EELREIGER
-379 AFCFCSGLE
+379 AFTAASIDS
-388 PVLVIPKNIKKICK
+388 VLVIPKSVENIGKH
-402 RAFDICQSVKKL
+402 AFDMCRSIEKL
-414 VLPNNVTVE
+414 VLPNNITVAD
-423 KYAFGHMRILS
+423 YAFGFTNALA

-439 SDPPVGVVLD
+439 TEPPQGVVLGRGVF
-449 AGAFS
+449 AH
-454 DCDNYKHLTKEA
+454 CDKHAMTSKEMI
-466 RKKLKAVNKKVFKI
+466 KKIKALNKKAFK

>member
-163 EGEWLDDLKHGQG
+163 EG
-176 KFYYTNGNFYEG
+176 

-202 FANGTR
+202 FASGTR

-301 PKAEPPKLVEESFEG
+301 PKAEPPKLIEESFEG
-316 LSDQEIWDRLLK
+316 LSDQEIWDRLLT
-328 MNTNEKKSYFEKHHE
+328 MSADEKKAYFKAHHE
-343 LTVPEG
+343 LTIPEG
-349 TEKIPDGM
+349 TEVIPANCFHLCFGLKKIN
-357 FQYCGGLQTIHFN
+357 FN
-370 TDLSEIGES
+370 EELREIGER
-379 AFCFCSGLE
+379 AFTGARIDS
-388 PVLVIPKNIKKICK
+388 VLVIPKSVENIGKH
-402 RAFDICQSVKKL
+402 AFDMCRSIEKL
-414 VLPNNVTVE
+414 VLPNNITVAD
-423 KYAFGHMRILS
+423 YAFGFTNALA

-439 SDPPVGVVLD
+439 TEPPQGVVLGTGVF
-449 AGAFS
+449 AH
-454 DCDNYKHLTKEA
+454 CDKHAMTSKEMI
-466 RKKLKAVNKKVFKI
+466 KKIKALNKKAFK

>member
-11 KVYDTVQ
+11 KVYDTVE

-88 ATYSGEWYNN
+88 ATYTGEWYNN
-98 VRHGYGVEEIPSKD
+98 VRHGYGVEEIPSKE

-136 GDRYEGEWLDNLR
+136 GDRYEGEWLDN
-149 HGQGKFYYTNGNFY
+149 
-163 EGEWLDDLKHGQG
+163 LKHGQG

-316 LSDQEIWDRLLK
+316 LSDQEIWERLLT
-328 MNTNEKKSYFEKHHE
+328 MSADEKKAYFKAHHE
-343 LTVPEG
+343 LTIPEG
-349 TEKIPDGM
+349 TEVIPANCFYLCFGLKKIN
-357 FQYCGGLQTIHFN
+357 FN
-370 TDLSEIGES
+370 EELREIGEW
-379 AFCFCSGLE
+379 AFTAASIDS
-388 PVLVIPKNIKKICK
+388 VLVIPKSVENIGKH
-402 RAFDICQSVKKL
+402 AFDMCRSIEKL
-414 VLPNNVTVE
+414 VLPNNITVAD
-423 KYAFGHMRILS
+423 YAFGFTNALA

-439 SDPPVGVVLD
+439 TEPPQGVVLGTGVF
-449 AGAFS
+449 AH
-454 DCDNYKHLTKEA
+454 CDKHAMTSKEMI
-466 RKKLKAVNKKVFKI
+466 KKIKALNKKAFK